1 MPANTRDIKRR
12 IRSVTSTKQI
22 TKAMELVA
30 ASKMRKAIKAVLA
43 TRPYSNLAWE
53 TVLNLASRTDRSQ
66 YVLLQERP
74 VKSEAIVLISSN
86 RGLCG
91 GFNQQIIRLVSDY
104 VTKRKLEQP
113 EVALNLIVLGKRG
126 REAVFKLGYQ
136 ILAEFEKMDVVT
148 DLSEITPLSYLIIND
163 FSSGKYDR
171 VMMAFTDFVSAL
183 KQIPRLRQVL
193 PIGQKIEELGV
204 VKDAGQ
210 SAPQPKFEAD
220 FSEYLFEPSPEE
232 VLRVIL
238 PRLVE
243 VQIYQA
249 VLESNASEHSARM
262 MAMRNATEN
271 ADEFINDLTL
281 SFNQAR
287 QASITRDLA
296 EISASRAV
304 LTD

>member
-43 TRPYSNLAWE
+43 TRPYSSLAWE

-210 SAPQPKFEAD
+210 STPQPKFEAD

-296 EISASRAV
+296 EISASRTV